1 MQTKSND
8 EKYQK
13 QKNDEDEVI
22 TNRVYLIYSL
32 LAFVFFV
39 VIVGVIIACLR
50 IDQRQKTEVL
60 KRKSSGLD
68 VGKIVRES
76 RKKKQK
82 IAINVNIN
90 NEGKS
95 CRQNKKRLD

>member
-1 MQTKSND
+1 MQTKSNV
-8 EKYQK
+8 ENHQK

-95 CRQNKKRLD
+95 CRQNKKGLD

>member
-1 MQTKSND
+1 MQTKSNL

-22 TNRVYLIYSL
+22 TNRVYLIYSI

-39 VIVGVIIACLR
+39 VIVGTIIACLR
-50 IDQRQKTEVL
+50 TDQRQKTEVL

-68 VGKIVRES
+68 VEKIVRES
-76 RKKKQK
+76 RKKKQN
-82 IAINVNIN
+82 IALKVNIN
-90 NEGKS
+90 NERKS
-95 CRQNKKRLD
+95 CRQNKKGLD